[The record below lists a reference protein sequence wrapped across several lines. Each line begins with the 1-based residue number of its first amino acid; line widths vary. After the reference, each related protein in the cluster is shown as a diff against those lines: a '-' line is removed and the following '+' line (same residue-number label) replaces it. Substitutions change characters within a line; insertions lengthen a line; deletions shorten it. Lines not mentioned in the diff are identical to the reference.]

1 MFRKPKLAELWLKN
15 LGRLYE
21 DWLSRPKGLGATSG
35 RQVQL
40 DEIFARKALAAL
52 EIVANRF
59 KKYWKFLRFLK
70 GCRCEEKGNV

>member
-1 MFRKPKLAELWLKN
+1 MCPKPKLAELWLKN

-35 RQVQL
+35 RQEQL
-40 DEIFARKALAAL
+40 EEILAQKVPAAL

-59 KKYWKFLRFLK
+59 EISWKRRRFLK
-70 GCRCEEKGNV
+70 GCWCEEKGNV